1 MTIKITE
8 SQIKRDAKKIK
19 TLPSL
24 RSVRALK
31 FKKKRDYNKF
41 VNWIGSSS
49 QALKKATPD
58 KKEIKKIG
66 LGVGGFFG
74 GGFGS
79 GGGLLGGGGGFL
91 SGALTTGGLIGGG
104 LLTKNILSNIK
115 KFVTGGKKITP
126 PKRITLPKRSLLKNK
141 SGINLKNLKNAKGSL
156 RVSKGNVVLNTLA
169 GGLDYTM
176 RRAEGQTQTQAI
188 SGSVSGVAG
197 GITGAALGGKIGA
210 WVGGGIGAFFGGAG
224 AIPGAAIGGTLGA
237 FIGGYF
243 GADTASKVSDN
254 ITGVGKENQPEKIKA
269 KAEMFKNVVNNFSG
283 VVTKFEKL
291 DFAGYDMI
299 MKEDKPKGF
308 KRGAAGFID
317 YMTFGLTDLDKEGDT
332 GNRFWKGEKP
342 TGANKHLAGFAD
354 WMFMGLTD
362 FDKSGSWSGGWQ
374 FDPIGG
380 EVKSETIDR
389 TKVLNN
395 INNIM
400 GSNNSTTILIP
411 MDGSQVSA
419 GGQPQIIPIP
429 VGGGSSPTVVAGSQ
443 VSESQL
449 LNTLWSTMLLH
460 KLSSK

>member
-74 GGFGS
+74 GGKGDGNDPPGGGS
-79 GGGLLGGGGGFL
+79 GGLLGGLVTGIGGGLLGKKIL
-91 SGALTTGGLIGGG
+91 KESIKGL
-104 LLTKNILSNIK
+104 KNIKNI
-115 KFVTGGKKITP
+115 VTGGKKINAANNIV
-126 PKRITLPKRSLLKNK
+126 KFSRVAKNTNK
-141 SGINLKNLKNAKGSL
+141 LTNLKGGL
-156 RVSKGNVVLNTLA
+156 RISKGNVIVNTLA
-169 GGLDYTM
+169 GGLDYTL
-176 RRAEGQTQTQAI
+176 RRGEGQTQTQAI

-224 AIPGAAIGGTLGA
+224 AIPGAAIGGTLGT
-237 FIGGYF
+237 FIGGWL
-243 GADTASKVSDN
+243 GADNASKLSDN
-254 ITGVGKENQPEKIKA
+254 ITGVGSPEKIKA
-269 KAEMFKNVVNNFSG
+269 NATMFKNVVNNFSG

-317 YMTFGLTDLDKEGDT
+317 YLTFGLTDLDKEGDT

-342 TGANKHLAGFAD
+342 KGASKHLAGFAD
-354 WMFMGLTD
+354 LMFLGLTD
-362 FDKSGSWSGGWQ
+362 FDKSGSLSHGAQ

-380 EVKSETIDR
+380 EVRSETIDR
-389 TKVLNN
+389 TKVLKN
-395 INNIM
+395 INTIM
-400 GSNNSTTILIP
+400 GSNNSTTILVP

-429 VGGGSSPTVVAGSQ
+429 IGGGSSPTVVAGSD

>member
-1 MTIKITE
+1 MSIKITE
-8 SQIKRDAKKIK
+8 SQIIRDAKKIK

-24 RSVRALK
+24 RSVKALK
-31 FKKKRDYNKF
+31 FKRNRDYNKL
-41 VNWIGSSS
+41 VKWIASSS
-49 QALKKATPD
+49 EAIKKATPN

-66 LGVGGFFG
+66 TGIAG
-74 GGFGS
+74 GGFLGI
-79 GGGLLGGGGGFL
+79 GGPPPGGGGGGGFL
-91 SGALTTGGLIGGG
+91 GGALTTGGLIGGG
-104 LLTKNILSNIK
+104 LVTKKILSNIK
-115 KFVTGGKKITP
+115 NLVRGGKKFTP

-254 ITGVGKENQPEKIKA
+254 ITGVGSPEKIKA
-269 KAEMFKNVVNNFSG
+269 NATMFKNVVNNFSG

-317 YMTFGLTDLDKEGDT
+317 YLTFGLTDLDKEGDT

-354 WMFMGLTD
+354 FMLLGLTD

-429 VGGGSSPTVVAGSQ
+429 IGGGGSSPTVVAGSN

-449 LNTLWSTMLLH
+449 LNTLWSTMLLN

>member
-1 MTIKITE
+1 MSIKITE
-8 SQIKRDAKKIK
+8 SQIIRDAKKIK

-24 RSVRALK
+24 RSVKALK
-31 FKKKRDYNKF
+31 FKRNRDYNKL
-41 VNWIGSSS
+41 VKWIASSS
-49 QALKKATPD
+49 EAIKKATPD
-58 KKEIKKIG
+58 KKEVKKIG
-66 LGVGGFFG
+66 TGIA
-74 GGFGS
+74 
-79 GGGLLGGGGGFL
+79 GGGLLGIGGPPTGGGGGGGFL
-91 SGALTTGGLIGGG
+91 GGALTTGGLIGGG
-104 LLTKNILSNIK
+104 LLTKKILSNIK

-141 SGINLKNLKNAKGSL
+141 SGINLKNLKNVKSGL

-169 GGLDYTM
+169 GGLDYTL
-176 RRAEGQTQTQAI
+176 RRGEGQTQTQAI

-197 GITGAALGGKIGA
+197 GITGAALGGKIGM
-210 WVGGGIGAFFGGAG
+210 WIGGGIGAFFGGAG

-254 ITGVGKENQPEKIKA
+254 ITGVGSPEKIKA
-269 KAEMFKNVVNNFSG
+269 NATMFKNVVNNFSG

-362 FDKSGSWSGGWQ
+362 FDKSGSWGGGWQ

-429 VGGGSSPTVVAGSQ
+429 IGGGGSSSPAATGQ
-443 VSESQL
+443 EVSESQL
-449 LNTLWSTMLLH
+449 LNTLWSTMLLN
-460 KLSSK
+460 KLSK

>member
-1 MTIKITE
+1 MSIKITE
-8 SQIKRDAKKIK
+8 SQIIRDAKKIK

-24 RSVRALK
+24 RSVKALK
-31 FKKKRDYNKF
+31 FKRNRDYNKF
-41 VNWIGSSS
+41 VKWIGSSS

-58 KKEIKKIG
+58 KKEVKKIG
-66 LGVGGFFG
+66 IGIVG
-74 GGFGS
+74 GGFLGIGGPPPGGGS
-79 GGGLLGGGGGFL
+79 GNGLLGG
-91 SGALTTGGLIGGG
+91 ALATGGLVGGG
-104 LLTKNILSNIK
+104 LLTKKVLSNIK
-115 KFVTGGKKITP
+115 NLVRGGKKFTP

-141 SGINLKNLKNAKGSL
+141 SGINLKNLKNAKGGL
-156 RVSKGNVVLNTLA
+156 RVSKGNVIVNTLA
-169 GGLDYTM
+169 GGLDYTL
-176 RRAEGQTQTQAI
+176 RRGEGQTQTQAI

-254 ITGVGKENQPEKIKA
+254 ITGVGSPEKIKA
-269 KAEMFKNVVNNFSG
+269 NATMFKNVVNNFSG

-332 GNRFWKGEKP
+332 GSRFWKGEKP
-342 TGANKHLAGFAD
+342 KGANKHLAGFAD

-362 FDKSGSWSGGWQ
+362 FDKSGSWGGGWQ

-429 VGGGSSPTVVAGSQ
+429 IRGGGSSSTVVAGSE

-449 LNTLWSTMLLH
+449 LNTLWSTMLLN
-460 KLSSK
+460 KLSK

>member
-1 MTIKITE
+1 MSIKITE
-8 SQIKRDAKKIK
+8 SQIIRDAKKIK

-24 RSVRALK
+24 RSVKALK
-31 FKKKRDYNKF
+31 FKRNRDYNKF
-41 VNWIGSSS
+41 VKWIGSSS

-58 KKEIKKIG
+58 KKEVKKIG
-66 LGVGGFFG
+66 IGIVG
-74 GGFGS
+74 GGFLGIGGPPPGGGS
-79 GGGLLGGGGGFL
+79 GNGLLGG
-91 SGALTTGGLIGGG
+91 ALATGGLVGGG
-104 LLTKNILSNIK
+104 LLTKKVLSNIK
-115 KFVTGGKKITP
+115 NLVRGGKKFTP

-141 SGINLKNLKNAKGSL
+141 SGINLKNLKNAKGGL
-156 RVSKGNVVLNTLA
+156 RVSKGNVIVNTLA
-169 GGLDYTM
+169 GGLDYTL
-176 RRAEGQTQTQAI
+176 RRGEGQTQTQAI

-224 AIPGAAIGGTLGA
+224 AIPGAAIGGTLGT
-237 FIGGYF
+237 FIGGWL

-254 ITGVGKENQPEKIKA
+254 ITGVGSPEKIKA
-269 KAEMFKNVVNNFSG
+269 NATMFKNVVNNFSG

-362 FDKSGSWSGGWQ
+362 FDKSGSWGGGWQ

-429 VGGGSSPTVVAGSQ
+429 IRGGGSSSTVVAGSE

-449 LNTLWSTMLLH
+449 LNTLWSTMLLN
-460 KLSSK
+460 KLSK

>member
-31 FKKKRDYNKF
+31 FKKNRDYNKF
-41 VNWIGSSS
+41 VKWIGSSS
-49 QALKKATPD
+49 QALRKATPD

-79 GGGLLGGGGGFL
+79 GGGLLGGGTGGFL
-91 SGALTTGGLIGGG
+91 GGALTTGGIIGGG
-104 LLTKNILSNIK
+104 LLGKKILKESIKGIRGIKNL
-115 KFVTGGKKITP
+115 VTGGKKINAANNIV
-126 PKRITLPKRSLLKNK
+126 KFSRVAKNTNK
-141 SGINLKNLKNAKGSL
+141 LTNLKGGL
-156 RVSKGNVVLNTLA
+156 RISKGNVIVNTLA
-169 GGLDYTM
+169 GGLDYTL
-176 RRAEGQTQTQAI
+176 RRGEGQTQTQAI

-224 AIPGAAIGGTLGA
+224 AIPGAAIGGTLGT
-237 FIGGYF
+237 FIGGWL
-243 GADTASKVSDN
+243 GADNASKLSDN
-254 ITGVGKENQPEKIKA
+254 ITGVGSPEKIKA
-269 KAEMFKNVVNNFSG
+269 KATMFKNVVNNFSG

-317 YMTFGLTDLDKEGDT
+317 YLTFGLTDLDKEGDT

-342 TGANKHLAGFAD
+342 KGASKHLAGFAD
-354 WMFMGLTD
+354 LMFLGLTD
-362 FDKSGSWSGGWQ
+362 FDKSGSLSHGAQ

-380 EVKSETIDR
+380 EVRSETIDR
-389 TKVLNN
+389 TKVLKN
-395 INNIM
+395 INTIM
-400 GSNNSTTILIP
+400 GSNNSTTILVP
-411 MDGSQVSA
+411 MDGSQVA
-419 GGQPQIIPIP
+419 PAGQPQIIPIP
-429 VGGGSSPTVVAGSQ
+429 IGGGSSPTVVAGSD

>member
-31 FKKKRDYNKF
+31 FKKNRDYNKF
-41 VNWIGSSS
+41 VKWIGSSS

-74 GGFGS
+74 GGCGS
-79 GGGLLGGGGGFL
+79 GGGKGPGLIGNVLTAGGI
-91 SGALTTGGLIGGG
+91 IGGG

-169 GGLDYTM
+169 GGLDYTL
-176 RRAEGQTQTQAI
+176 RRGEGQTQTQAI

-224 AIPGAAIGGTLGA
+224 AIPGAAIGGTLGT
-237 FIGGYF
+237 FIGGWL
-243 GADTASKVSDN
+243 GADNASKLSDN
-254 ITGVGKENQPEKIKA
+254 ITGVGSPEKIKA
-269 KAEMFKNVVNNFSG
+269 KATMFKNVVNNFSG

-317 YMTFGLTDLDKEGDT
+317 YLTFGLTDLDKEGDT

-342 TGANKHLAGFAD
+342 KGASKHLAGFAD
-354 WMFMGLTD
+354 LMFLGLTD
-362 FDKSGSWSGGWQ
+362 FDKSGSLSHGAQ

-380 EVKSETIDR
+380 EVRSETIDR
-389 TKVLNN
+389 TKVLKN
-395 INNIM
+395 INTIM
-400 GSNNSTTILIP
+400 GSNNSTTILVP
-411 MDGSQVSA
+411 MDGSQVA
-419 GGQPQIIPIP
+419 PAGQPQIIPIP
-429 VGGGSSPTVVAGSQ
+429 IGGGSSPTVVAGSD